1 MSVEQA
7 VSLNASIYN
16 KTWKQMVKLGPGQLQ
31 LQKYQP
37 LLWEQLKV
45 STAVSDPNARGQQN
59 ESLAWFWSL
68 DIDLSGP
75 SESWNDELVEWEMDW
90 TYNFFLQKAAQWDEH
105 MRESLENQLRGHA
118 CYVARQSRMVSLLAQ
133 DAQAAFQDLTKM
145 TIDTAD
151 E

>member
-16 KTWKQMVKLGPGQLQ
+16 KTRKQMVKLGPGQLQ

-37 LLWEQLKV
+37 LLQEQLKV
-45 STAVSDPNARGQQN
+45 STAVSDPNAQ
-59 ESLAWFWSL
+59 
-68 DIDLSGP
+68 GP

-90 TYNFFLQKAAQWDEH
+90 TYNFFLQKAAQWDKH
-105 MRESLENQLRGHA
+105 MRESLENQLWGHT

-145 TIDTAD
+145 PIDTAD